1 MKTVLYAAVVLALV
15 GGMGAC
21 KPKADQR
28 AASEDAVRA
37 ADMAW
42 DKAFSSD
49 VAAAAAFVEPTGS
62 VLPPNE
68 PIATGPEAVK
78 ALFDRFHTYPQL
90 KIHWQPIEVG
100 AAGSGDLAYSSGTYE
115 MSYSDANGKP
125 VMDHGK
131 YVTVWRKQMDGSWK
145 VVRDIFNSD
154 LPVSAPESKT
164 EPAGKEEE
172 PEEAPKSD

>member
-1 MKTVLYAAVVLALV
+1 MKTVLYPAAVLVLV
-15 GGMGAC
+15 GAAMSAC
-21 KPKADQR
+21 KPAADQR
-28 AASEDAVRA
+28 VASEDAVRA
-37 ADMAW
+37 ADIAW
-42 DKAFSSD
+42 DNAFSSD
-49 VAAAAAFVEPTGS
+49 VAAAVAFVEPTGS

-78 ALFDRFHTYPQL
+78 ALFDRLHAYPQL
-90 KIHWQPIEVG
+90 KVHWQPVEVG

-115 MSYSDANGKP
+115 MSFNDAQGKP

-154 LPVSAPESKT
+154 LPVPAPEAAPS
-164 EPAGKEEE
+164 GK
-172 PEEAPKSD
+172 EEAPKEETPKGD